1 MKSIKEHVGF
11 VVGDGYNEQTAAA
24 IKKIVAAEAA
34 GSGKIW
40 MNQGYLDTL
49 TIFAAA
55 ATKTSAAFGHINC
68 TDVSASSVGF
78 GTASLD
84 FERYCTRSVAAWNRP

>member
-34 GSGKIW
+34 GFGKIW

-55 ATKTSAAFGHINC
+55 AQKLLQCVWAHQLYRRIRVIRWLWHSK
-68 TDVSASSVGF
+68 S
-78 GTASLD
+78 
-84 FERYCTRSVAAWNRP
+84 